1 MTHGAES
8 LSEGEEEVR
17 PAASK
22 LTSLGA
28 KKRFGFGSGGPGGAG
43 KKEGGEAS
51 HRLHINTLKGHTD
64 AAGTS
69 QPPPP
74 ATSSTAL

>member
-28 KKRFGFGSGGPGGAG
+28 KKRFGFGSGGGAG
-43 KKEGGEAS
+43 KREGGEAS

-64 AAGTS
+64 AAGTT

-74 ATSSTAL
+74 ATSSTTL